1 MADKKQIAI
10 KERILKQAM
19 EFWGVSDI
27 RDMDPVIDLLLE
39 VFAHESNKLHQEIEQ
54 SDSRILHRLSR
65 ILIGNKWSLPKPAHA
80 LMTITPNHGECCELD
95 AEDHFY
101 AEKNIFGKGD
111 IQVFITP
118 LFSYKLVDAKVRAIA
133 YNDSI
138 RHSTDGFSTPT
149 RFLDPK
155 NRIADYCVWVG
166 MDVSKEVLQK
176 MDSVMF
182 CIKPSDMELLPFMNM
197 AFFYDCTGNLL
208 NAKTGLHIE
217 DPYSNAHYF
226 DEIRD
231 FYSDLYFNVSIRDA
245 SKEKQTYREMFPSY
259 VSDCEIPDDSESLF
273 WVKIA
278 FPEIFTKESLENLEV
293 YLNTFPVVNRQ
304 IVYKQHNF
312 RSTGR
317 IVPLKCPSRTQFL
330 NIRSFQDNKGREYV
344 NRLNQYEENPTG
356 IFSLYFGDLE
366 RFDSDSARSLI
377 SKVLQLMKEDG
388 SAFASM
394 NPDALSTQLK
404 ELFNKINDIEK
415 GLEATLKGDNKIKAF
430 VLSVPQ
436 KDATNAEIKYWVT
449 SGSLA
454 NGFNERTL
462 IQQFNIEK
470 YDASGIMLRTCMQG
484 GTTHDGEQE
493 LINSL
498 RYGLLSRERIISK
511 EDIKSYLLHKLGKY
525 VESVEV
531 GNGVAIS
538 PDSKKGLIRVTEV
551 KIKLGQFDKDEI
563 PNLEELAH
571 YLEKD
576 LTERSVCNSNYKIKF
591 V

>member
-138 RHSTDGFSTPT
+138 RHSTDSFSTPT

-182 CIKPSDMELLPFMNM
+182 CIKPSDMGLLPFMNM

-208 NAKTGLHIE
+208 NAKTGLHVE

-226 DEIRD
+226 DEIRN

-245 SKEKQTYREMFPSY
+245 CKNSCSR
-259 VSDCEIPDDSESLF
+259 CESTVLCVCFWNISRSLPTSIPLVCMKSISGRR
-273 WVKIA
+273 IA
-278 FPEIFTKESLENLEV
+278 L
-293 YLNTFPVVNRQ
+293 
-304 IVYKQHNF
+304 
-312 RSTGR
+312 
-317 IVPLKCPSRTQFL
+317 
-330 NIRSFQDNKGREYV
+330 IRS
-344 NRLNQYEENPTG
+344 
-356 IFSLYFGDLE
+356 
-366 RFDSDSARSLI
+366 A
-377 SKVLQLMKEDG
+377 
-388 SAFASM
+388 
-394 NPDALSTQLK
+394 
-404 ELFNKINDIEK
+404 
-415 GLEATLKGDNKIKAF
+415 
-430 VLSVPQ
+430 
-436 KDATNAEIKYWVT
+436 
-449 SGSLA
+449 
-454 NGFNERTL
+454 
-462 IQQFNIEK
+462 
-470 YDASGIMLRTCMQG
+470 
-484 GTTHDGEQE
+484 
-493 LINSL
+493 
-498 RYGLLSRERIISK
+498 
-511 EDIKSYLLHKLGKY
+511 
-525 VESVEV
+525 
-531 GNGVAIS
+531 
-538 PDSKKGLIRVTEV
+538 
-551 KIKLGQFDKDEI
+551 
-563 PNLEELAH
+563 
-571 YLEKD
+571 
-576 LTERSVCNSNYKIKF
+576 
-591 V
+591 

>member
-1 MADKKQIAI
+1 M
-10 KERILKQAM
+10 
-19 EFWGVSDI
+19 
-27 RDMDPVIDLLLE
+27 IDLLLE

-149 RFLDPK
+149 RFLAPK

-208 NAKTGLHIE
+208 NAKTGLHVE

-231 FYSDLYFNVSIRDA
+231 FYSDLYFNVSIRGA
-245 SKEKQTYREMFPSY
+245 SKEKQTYREMFPGY

-317 IVPLKCPSRTQFL
+317 IIPLKCPSRTQFL

>member
-182 CIKPSDMELLPFMNM
+182 CIKPSDMGLLPFMNM

-208 NAKTGLHIE
+208 NAKTGLHVE

-231 FYSDLYFNVSIRDA
+231 FYSDLYFNVNIRDA
-245 SKEKQTYREMFPSY
+245 SKEKQTYREMFPGY

-293 YLNTFPVVNRQ
+293 YLNTFPIVNRQ

-317 IVPLKCPSRTQFL
+317 IIPLKCPSRTQFL

-377 SKVLQLMKEDG
+377 SKVLQFT
-388 SAFASM
+388 AVRRNF
-394 NPDALSTQLK
+394 T
-404 ELFNKINDIEK
+404 
-415 GLEATLKGDNKIKAF
+415 IK
-430 VLSVPQ
+430 
-436 KDATNAEIKYWVT
+436 
-449 SGSLA
+449 
-454 NGFNERTL
+454 
-462 IQQFNIEK
+462 
-470 YDASGIMLRTCMQG
+470 
-484 GTTHDGEQE
+484 
-493 LINSL
+493 
-498 RYGLLSRERIISK
+498 
-511 EDIKSYLLHKLGKY
+511 
-525 VESVEV
+525 
-531 GNGVAIS
+531 
-538 PDSKKGLIRVTEV
+538 
-551 KIKLGQFDKDEI
+551 
-563 PNLEELAH
+563 
-571 YLEKD
+571 
-576 LTERSVCNSNYKIKF
+576 
-591 V
+591 

>member
-1 MADKKQIAI
+1 M
-10 KERILKQAM
+10 
-19 EFWGVSDI
+19 GCI
-27 RDMDPVIDLLLE
+27 RYTRYGPVIDLLLE
-39 VFAHESNKLHQEIEQ
+39 VFAHESNKLHQEIDQ

-118 LFSYKLVDAKVRAIA
+118 LFSYKLVDAKVKAIA

-138 RHSTDGFSTPT
+138 RHSTDSFNTPT
-149 RFLDPK
+149 RFLGPK

-166 MDVSKEVLQK
+166 LDVSKEVLQK
-176 MDSVMF
+176 IDSVMF
-182 CIKPSDMELLPFMNM
+182 CIKPSDMGLLPFMKM
-197 AFFYDCTGNLL
+197 AFFYDCTGNRL
-208 NAKTGLHIE
+208 NVKTGLHVE

-231 FYSDLYFNVSIRDA
+231 FYSDLYFNVSIKDA
-245 SKEKQTYREMFPSY
+245 SKEKHTYREMFPGY
-259 VSDCEIPDDSESLF
+259 VADCEVPDDSENLF
-273 WVKIA
+273 WVKIV

-317 IVPLKCPSRTQFL
+317 IIPLKCPSRTQFL

-377 SKVLQLMKEDG
+377 SKVLQLLKEDG

-484 GTTHDGEQE
+484 GTTHDSEQE
-493 LINSL
+493 LIHSL

-511 EDIKSYLLHKLGKY
+511 EDIKSYLLHKLGKH

-551 KIKLGQFDKDEI
+551 KIKFGQFDKDEI

>member
-1 MADKKQIAI
+1 
-10 KERILKQAM
+10 
-19 EFWGVSDI
+19 
-27 RDMDPVIDLLLE
+27 
-39 VFAHESNKLHQEIEQ
+39 
-54 SDSRILHRLSR
+54 
-65 ILIGNKWSLPKPAHA
+65 
-80 LMTITPNHGECCELD
+80 
-95 AEDHFY
+95 
-101 AEKNIFGKGD
+101 
-111 IQVFITP
+111 
-118 LFSYKLVDAKVRAIA
+118 
-133 YNDSI
+133 
-138 RHSTDGFSTPT
+138 
-149 RFLDPK
+149 
-155 NRIADYCVWVG
+155 
-166 MDVSKEVLQK
+166 
-176 MDSVMF
+176 
-182 CIKPSDMELLPFMNM
+182 
-197 AFFYDCTGNLL
+197 
-208 NAKTGLHIE
+208 
-217 DPYSNAHYF
+217 
-226 DEIRD
+226 
-231 FYSDLYFNVSIRDA
+231 
-245 SKEKQTYREMFPSY
+245 
-259 VSDCEIPDDSESLF
+259 
-273 WVKIA
+273 
-278 FPEIFTKESLENLEV
+278 
-293 YLNTFPVVNRQ
+293 
-304 IVYKQHNF
+304 
-312 RSTGR
+312 
-317 IVPLKCPSRTQFL
+317 
-330 NIRSFQDNKGREYV
+330 
-344 NRLNQYEENPTG
+344 
-356 IFSLYFGDLE
+356 
-366 RFDSDSARSLI
+366 
-377 SKVLQLMKEDG
+377 
-388 SAFASM
+388 M

-404 ELFNKINDIEK
+404 ELFNKINDIER

-538 PDSKKGLIRVTEV
+538 PDSKKGLIRVTEI

>member
-1 MADKKQIAI
+1 MPLIA
-10 KERILKQAM
+10 LKGLFTIA
-19 EFWGVSDI
+19 
-27 RDMDPVIDLLLE
+27 
-39 VFAHESNKLHQEIEQ
+39 
-54 SDSRILHRLSR
+54 SRIVVS
-65 ILIGNKWSLPKPAHA
+65 
-80 LMTITPNHGECCELD
+80 
-95 AEDHFY
+95 
-101 AEKNIFGKGD
+101 
-111 IQVFITP
+111 
-118 LFSYKLVDAKVRAIA
+118 LVDSTVIV
-133 YNDSI
+133 I
-138 RHSTDGFSTPT
+138 RPPITF
-149 RFLDPK
+149 
-155 NRIADYCVWVG
+155 V
-166 MDVSKEVLQK
+166 
-176 MDSVMF
+176 
-182 CIKPSDMELLPFMNM
+182 
-197 AFFYDCTGNLL
+197 
-208 NAKTGLHIE
+208 TGL
-217 DPYSNAHYF
+217 PLLSVLRLNSYSNAHYF

-231 FYSDLYFNVSIRDA
+231 FYSDLYFNVGIKDA
-245 SKEKQTYREMFPSY
+245 SKEKHTYREMFPGY
-259 VSDCEIPDDSESLF
+259 VADCEVPDDSENLF
-273 WVKIA
+273 WVKIV

-317 IVPLKCPSRTQFL
+317 IIPLKCPGRTQFL

-484 GTTHDGEQE
+484 GTTHDSEQE

-511 EDIKSYLLHKLGKY
+511 EDIKSYLFHKLGKH

>member
-1 MADKKQIAI
+1 M
-10 KERILKQAM
+10 
-19 EFWGVSDI
+19 
-27 RDMDPVIDLLLE
+27 
-39 VFAHESNKLHQEIEQ
+39 
-54 SDSRILHRLSR
+54 
-65 ILIGNKWSLPKPAHA
+65 
-80 LMTITPNHGECCELD
+80 
-95 AEDHFY
+95 
-101 AEKNIFGKGD
+101 
-111 IQVFITP
+111 
-118 LFSYKLVDAKVRAIA
+118 
-133 YNDSI
+133 
-138 RHSTDGFSTPT
+138 
-149 RFLDPK
+149 
-155 NRIADYCVWVG
+155 
-166 MDVSKEVLQK
+166 
-176 MDSVMF
+176 
-182 CIKPSDMELLPFMNM
+182 
-197 AFFYDCTGNLL
+197 
-208 NAKTGLHIE
+208 
-217 DPYSNAHYF
+217 
-226 DEIRD
+226 
-231 FYSDLYFNVSIRDA
+231 
-245 SKEKQTYREMFPSY
+245 
-259 VSDCEIPDDSESLF
+259 
-273 WVKIA
+273 
-278 FPEIFTKESLENLEV
+278 
-293 YLNTFPVVNRQ
+293 NTFPVVNRQ

-317 IVPLKCPSRTQFL
+317 IIPLKCPGRTQFL

-484 GTTHDGEQE
+484 GTTHDSEQE

-511 EDIKSYLLHKLGKY
+511 EDIKSYLLHKLGKH

>member
-1 MADKKQIAI
+1 
-10 KERILKQAM
+10 M

-149 RFLDPK
+149 RFLAPK

-208 NAKTGLHIE
+208 NAKTGLHVE

-231 FYSDLYFNVSIRDA
+231 FYSDLYFNVSIRGA
-245 SKEKQTYREMFPSY
+245 SKEKQTYREMFPGY

-317 IVPLKCPSRTQFL
+317 IIPLKCPSRTQFL

>member
-149 RFLDPK
+149 RFLAPK

-208 NAKTGLHIE
+208 NAKTGLHVE

-231 FYSDLYFNVSIRDA
+231 FYSDLYFNVSIRGA
-245 SKEKQTYREMFPSY
+245 SKEKQTYREMFPGY

-317 IVPLKCPSRTQFL
+317 IIPLKCPSRTQFL

-366 RFDSDSARSLI
+366 RFDSDSAR
-377 SKVLQLMKEDG
+377 
-388 SAFASM
+388 
-394 NPDALSTQLK
+394 
-404 ELFNKINDIEK
+404 
-415 GLEATLKGDNKIKAF
+415 
-430 VLSVPQ
+430 
-436 KDATNAEIKYWVT
+436 
-449 SGSLA
+449 
-454 NGFNERTL
+454 
-462 IQQFNIEK
+462 
-470 YDASGIMLRTCMQG
+470 
-484 GTTHDGEQE
+484 
-493 LINSL
+493 
-498 RYGLLSRERIISK
+498 
-511 EDIKSYLLHKLGKY
+511 
-525 VESVEV
+525 
-531 GNGVAIS
+531 
-538 PDSKKGLIRVTEV
+538 
-551 KIKLGQFDKDEI
+551 
-563 PNLEELAH
+563 
-571 YLEKD
+571 
-576 LTERSVCNSNYKIKF
+576 
-591 V
+591 

>member
-1 MADKKQIAI
+1 MADRKQIAI

-19 EFWGVSDI
+19 EFWGVSDA

-39 VFAHESNKLHQEIEQ
+39 VFAYESNKLHEEIEQ

-80 LMTITPNHGECCELD
+80 LMTITPNHGDICELD

-133 YNDSI
+133 YSDSI
-138 RHSTDGFSTPT
+138 RHSSDSFSISN
-149 RFLDPK
+149 RFLGAK

-166 MDVSKEVLQK
+166 IDVPKEVLK
-176 MDSVMF
+176 EMDSVMF
-182 CIKPSDMELLPFMNM
+182 CIKPSDMDILPFMKM
-197 AFFYDCTGNLL
+197 ASFYDANGNQMSVT
-208 NAKTGLHIE
+208 TGLHVE
-217 DPYSNAHYF
+217 DPYCNAHYF
-226 DEIRD
+226 NEIRD
-231 FYSDLYFNVSIRDA
+231 FYSDLYFNVSMVDVAR
-245 SKEKQTYREMFPSY
+245 EKHTYGQMFPGY
-259 VSDCEIPDDSESLF
+259 ISDGDVLDESESLF
-273 WVKIA
+273 WVKIL
-278 FPEIFTKESLENLEV
+278 FPEMFTKEHIEKLDI

-317 IVPLKCPSRTQFL
+317 IIPLKCPNRTYFL
-330 NIRSFQDNKGREYV
+330 NIRSFLDNKGREYV

-356 IFSLYFGDLE
+356 IFSLYFGNLE

-388 SAFASM
+388 NAFASM

-404 ELFNKINDIEK
+404 ELFSKITEIEK
-415 GLEATLKGDNKIKAF
+415 GLESLLKEDNKTKVF

-436 KDATNAEIKYWVT
+436 KDATNAEIKYWLT

-454 NGFNERTL
+454 NGFNEHTL

-470 YDASGIMLRTCMQG
+470 YDASGIMLRTSMQG
-484 GTTHDGEQE
+484 GATHDSEQE

-511 EDIKSYLLHKLGKY
+511 EDIKSYLLHKMGKY
-525 VESVEV
+525 VESVEI

-538 PDSKKGLIRVTEV
+538 PDRKKGLTRVTEIR
-551 KIKLGQFDKDEI
+551 IKLGQFDDDEI
-563 PNLEELAH
+563 PNLAELAL
-571 YLEKD
+571 YFERD
-576 LTERSVCNSNYKIKF
+576 LAARSVCNSNYKIKF

>member
-1 MADKKQIAI
+1 MSDKKQIAI

-39 VFAHESNKLHQEIEQ
+39 VFAHESNKLHQEIDQ

-118 LFSYKLVDAKVRAIA
+118 LFSYKLVDAKVKAIA

-138 RHSTDGFSTPT
+138 RHSTDSFSTPI
-149 RFLDPK
+149 RFLGPK

-166 MDVSKEVLQK
+166 LDVSKEVLQN

-182 CIKPSDMELLPFMNM
+182 CIKPSDMGLLPFMNM
-197 AFFYDCTGNLL
+197 AFFYDCTGNRL
-208 NAKTGLHIE
+208 NAKTGLHVE

-231 FYSDLYFNVSIRDA
+231 FYSDLYFNVSIKDA
-245 SKEKQTYREMFPSY
+245 SKEKHTYREMFPGY
-259 VSDCEIPDDSESLF
+259 VADCEVPDDSENLF
-273 WVKIA
+273 WVKIV

-317 IVPLKCPSRTQFL
+317 IIPLKCPSRTQFL

-484 GTTHDGEQE
+484 GTTHDSEQE

-511 EDIKSYLLHKLGKY
+511 EDIKSYLLHKLGKH

-531 GNGVAIS
+531 GNGVTIS

-551 KIKLGQFDKDEI
+551 KIKFGQFDKDEI

>member
-118 LFSYKLVDAKVRAIA
+118 LFSYKLIDAKIRAIA

-138 RHSTDGFSTPT
+138 RHSTDSFSTPT

-176 MDSVMF
+176 MDSIMF
-182 CIKPSDMELLPFMNM
+182 CIKPSDMGLLPFMNM
-197 AFFYDCTGNLL
+197 AFFYDCTGNRL
-208 NAKTGLHIE
+208 NTKTGLHVE

-245 SKEKQTYREMFPSY
+245 SKEKHTYREMFPGY
-259 VSDCEIPDDSESLF
+259 ASDCEVPDDSESLF

-278 FPEIFTKESLENLEV
+278 FPETFTKESLENLEV
-293 YLNTFPVVNRQ
+293 YLNTFPVINRQ

-317 IVPLKCPSRTQFL
+317 IIPLKCPSR
-330 NIRSFQDNKGREYV
+330 
-344 NRLNQYEENPTG
+344 
-356 IFSLYFGDLE
+356 
-366 RFDSDSARSLI
+366 
-377 SKVLQLMKEDG
+377 
-388 SAFASM
+388 
-394 NPDALSTQLK
+394 
-404 ELFNKINDIEK
+404 
-415 GLEATLKGDNKIKAF
+415 TLKGDNKIKAF

-493 LINSL
+493 LIHSL

>member
-1 MADKKQIAI
+1 MSDKKQIAI

-39 VFAHESNKLHQEIEQ
+39 VFAHESNKLHQEIDQ

-118 LFSYKLVDAKVRAIA
+118 LFSYKLVDAKVKAIA

-138 RHSTDGFSTPT
+138 RHSTDSFSTPT
-149 RFLDPK
+149 RFLGPK

-166 MDVSKEVLQK
+166 LDVSKEVLQK
-176 MDSVMF
+176 MG
-182 CIKPSDMELLPFMNM
+182 LLPFMNM
-197 AFFYDCTGNLL
+197 AFFYDCTGNRL
-208 NAKTGLHIE
+208 NTKTGLHVE

-231 FYSDLYFNVSIRDA
+231 FYSDLYFNVSIKDA
-245 SKEKQTYREMFPSY
+245 SKEKHSYREMFPGY
-259 VSDCEIPDDSESLF
+259 VADCEVPDDSENLF
-273 WVKIA
+273 WVKIV

-317 IVPLKCPSRTQFL
+317 IIPLKCPDRTQFL

-484 GTTHDGEQE
+484 GTTHDSEQE

-511 EDIKSYLLHKLGKY
+511 EDIKSYLLHKLGKH

-531 GNGVAIS
+531 GNGVTIS

-551 KIKLGQFDKDEI
+551 KIKFGQFDKDEI

>member
-1 MADKKQIAI
+1 MSDKKQIAI

-39 VFAHESNKLHQEIEQ
+39 VFAHESNKLHQEIDQ

-118 LFSYKLVDAKVRAIA
+118 LFSYKLVDAKVKAIA

-138 RHSTDGFSTPT
+138 RHSTDSFSTPT
-149 RFLDPK
+149 RFLGPK
-155 NRIADYCVWVG
+155 NRIEDYCVWVG
-166 MDVSKEVLQK
+166 LDVSKEVLQK

-182 CIKPSDMELLPFMNM
+182 CIKPSDMGLLPFMNM
-197 AFFYDCTGNLL
+197 AFFYDCTGNRL
-208 NAKTGLHIE
+208 NAKTGLHVE

-231 FYSDLYFNVSIRDA
+231 FYSDLYFNVGIKDA
-245 SKEKQTYREMFPSY
+245 SKEKHTYREMFPGY
-259 VSDCEIPDDSESLF
+259 VADCEVPDDSENLF
-273 WVKIA
+273 WVKIV

-317 IVPLKCPSRTQFL
+317 IIPLKCPGRTQFL

-484 GTTHDGEQE
+484 GTTHDSEQE

-511 EDIKSYLLHKLGKY
+511 EDIKSYLFHKLGKH

-531 GNGVAIS
+531 GNGVTIS

-551 KIKLGQFDKDEI
+551 KIKFGQFDKDEI

>member
-1 MADKKQIAI
+1 M
-10 KERILKQAM
+10 
-19 EFWGVSDI
+19 
-27 RDMDPVIDLLLE
+27 
-39 VFAHESNKLHQEIEQ
+39 
-54 SDSRILHRLSR
+54 
-65 ILIGNKWSLPKPAHA
+65 
-80 LMTITPNHGECCELD
+80 
-95 AEDHFY
+95 
-101 AEKNIFGKGD
+101 
-111 IQVFITP
+111 
-118 LFSYKLVDAKVRAIA
+118 
-133 YNDSI
+133 
-138 RHSTDGFSTPT
+138 
-149 RFLDPK
+149 
-155 NRIADYCVWVG
+155 
-166 MDVSKEVLQK
+166 
-176 MDSVMF
+176 
-182 CIKPSDMELLPFMNM
+182 
-197 AFFYDCTGNLL
+197 
-208 NAKTGLHIE
+208 
-217 DPYSNAHYF
+217 
-226 DEIRD
+226 
-231 FYSDLYFNVSIRDA
+231 
-245 SKEKQTYREMFPSY
+245 
-259 VSDCEIPDDSESLF
+259 
-273 WVKIA
+273 
-278 FPEIFTKESLENLEV
+278 
-293 YLNTFPVVNRQ
+293 
-304 IVYKQHNF
+304 
-312 RSTGR
+312 
-317 IVPLKCPSRTQFL
+317 

-404 ELFNKINDIEK
+404 ELFNKINDVEK

-484 GTTHDGEQE
+484 GTTHDSEQE

-511 EDIKSYLLHKLGKY
+511 EDIKSYLFHKLGKH

-531 GNGVAIS
+531 GNGVTIS

-551 KIKLGQFDKDEI
+551 KIKFGQFDKDEI

>member
-1 MADKKQIAI
+1 MADRKQIAI

-19 EFWGVSDI
+19 EFWGVSDT

-39 VFAHESNKLHQEIEQ
+39 VFAYESNKLHQEIEQ

-80 LMTITPNHGECCELD
+80 LMTVTPNHGECCELD

-101 AEKNIFGKGD
+101 AEKSIFGKGD

-118 LFSYKLVDAKVRAIA
+118 LFSYKLVDARVRIIA
-133 YNDSI
+133 YGNAI
-138 RHSTDGFSTPT
+138 RHSTDGLNTPI
-149 RFLDPK
+149 RFLDSK
-155 NRIADYCVWVG
+155 NRIADYCIWVG
-166 MDVSKEVLQK
+166 IDVPKEVLQGI
-176 MDSVMF
+176 DSLMF
-182 CIKPSDMELLPFMNM
+182 CIKPSDMALLPFMNM
-197 AFFYDCTGNLL
+197 ASFYDFKGNLL
-208 NAKTGLHIE
+208 YTKTGLHVE
-217 DPYSNAHYF
+217 DPYNNAHYF
-226 DEIRD
+226 NEVRD
-231 FYSDLYFNVSIRDA
+231 FYSDLYFNVSIRDD
-245 SKEKQTYREMFPSY
+245 SKEKHTMRKMFPDY
-259 VSDCEIPDDSESLF
+259 TSDCDTLNDIEDLF
-273 WVKIA
+273 WVKIV
-278 FPEIFTKESLENLEV
+278 FPEIFTKECLENLEV
-293 YLNTFPVVNRQ
+293 FLNTFPVVNRQ

-317 IVPLKCPSRTQFL
+317 IIPLKCPSRTQFL

-377 SKVLQLMKEDG
+377 LKVLQLMKEDG

-404 ELFNKINDIEK
+404 ELFSKINDIEK
-415 GLEATLKGDNKIKAF
+415 GLESTLKGDNKIKVF
-430 VLSVPQ
+430 VLSIPH

-484 GTTHDGEQE
+484 GTTHDSEQE

-511 EDIKSYLLHKLGKY
+511 EDIKSYLLHKMGKY
-525 VESVEV
+525 VDSLEI
-531 GNGVAIS
+531 GNGVIIS
-538 PDSKKGLIRVTEV
+538 PDSKKGLIRVTE
-551 KIKLGQFDKDEI
+551 IRIRLAQFNESEI
-563 PNLEELAH
+563 PNLAELAH
-571 YLEKD
+571 YLERD
-576 LTERSVCNSNYKIKF
+576 LAERSVCNSNYKIKF

>member
-1 MADKKQIAI
+1 MPTIFQIFSLQ
-10 KERILKQAM
+10 KEIICPVRNFFQHIQYLLAGAGPINVCL
-19 EFWGVSDI
+19 GVYCRFMI
-27 RDMDPVIDLLLE
+27 CCGTG
-39 VFAHESNKLHQEIEQ
+39 
-54 SDSRILHRLSR
+54 DSRILHRLSR

-118 LFSYKLVDAKVRAIA
+118 LFSYKLIDAKIRAIA

-138 RHSTDGFSTPT
+138 RHSTDSFSTPT

-182 CIKPSDMELLPFMNM
+182 CIKPSDMGLLPFMNM
-197 AFFYDCTGNLL
+197 AFFYDCTGNRL
-208 NAKTGLHIE
+208 NTKTGLHVE

-245 SKEKQTYREMFPSY
+245 SKEKHTYREMFPGY
-259 VSDCEIPDDSESLF
+259 ASDCEVPDDSESLF

-278 FPEIFTKESLENLEV
+278 FPETFTKESLENLEV
-293 YLNTFPVVNRQ
+293 YLNTFPVINRQ

-317 IVPLKCPSRTQFL
+317 IIPLKCPSRTQFL

-493 LINSL
+493 LIHSL

>member
-1 MADKKQIAI
+1 MAYGRQIAI

-19 EFWGVSDI
+19 EFWGVSDR

-39 VFAHESNKLHQEIEQ
+39 VFAYESNKLHQEIEQ
-54 SDSRILHRLSR
+54 SDSQILHRLSR
-65 ILIGNKWSLPKPAHA
+65 ILVGSKWSLPRPAHA
-80 LMTITPNHGECCELD
+80 LMTVTPNHGGCYELD

-101 AEKNIFGKGD
+101 AEKSIFGKED
-111 IQVFITP
+111 IQIFITP

-133 YNDSI
+133 YRDCI
-138 RHSTDGFSTPT
+138 RHSSDGFNLPI
-149 RFLDPK
+149 RFLGSK

-166 MDVSKEVLQK
+166 IDVSKEVLQG

-182 CIKPSDMELLPFMNM
+182 CIKPLDMNLLPFMKM
-197 AFFYDCTGNLL
+197 ASFYDSQGNRLYV
-208 NAKTGLHIE
+208 KTGLHLE
-217 DPYSNAHYF
+217 DSYGNAHYF

-231 FYSDLYFNVSIRDA
+231 FYSDLYFTVSVRNDT
-245 SKEKQTYREMFPSY
+245 KEKYTCRQMFPGY
-259 VSDCEIPDDSESLF
+259 VSDGDIPNESESLF
-273 WVKIA
+273 WIKII
-278 FPEIFTKESLENLEV
+278 FPEIFREDDFVNLDI

-317 IVPLKCPSRTQFL
+317 IIPLKCPSCTQFL
-330 NIRSFQDNKGREYV
+330 NIRSFQDDKGREYV

-366 RFDSDSARSLI
+366 RFDSNGARSLI
-377 SKVLQLMKEDG
+377 LKVLQLMKEDG

-394 NPDALSTQLK
+394 NPDMLSTQLK
-404 ELFNKINDIEK
+404 ELFAKISEMEK
-415 GLEATLKGDNKIKAF
+415 GLESILKEDNKVKVF
-430 VLSVPQ
+430 VLSVP
-436 KDATNAEIKYWVT
+436 KVDATNAEIKYWAT

-454 NGFNERTL
+454 NGLNERTL

-484 GTTHDGEQE
+484 GSTHDSEQE

-511 EDIKSYLLHKLGKY
+511 EDVKSYLFHKMGKY
-525 VESVEV
+525 IDSVEV

-551 KIKLGQFDKDEI
+551 KVKLGQFDENEI
-563 PNLEELAH
+563 PNLAELAH
-571 YLEKD
+571 YFERD

>member
-1 MADKKQIAI
+1 
-10 KERILKQAM
+10 M

-149 RFLDPK
+149 RFLAPK

-208 NAKTGLHIE
+208 NAKTGLHVE

-231 FYSDLYFNVSIRDA
+231 FYSDLYFNVSIRGA
-245 SKEKQTYREMFPSY
+245 SKEKQTYREMFPGY

-317 IVPLKCPSRTQFL
+317 IIPLKCPSRTQFL

-498 RYGLLSRERIISK
+498 RYGLLARERIISK

-571 YLEKD
+571 YFEKD

>member
-1 MADKKQIAI
+1 MSDKKQIAI

-39 VFAHESNKLHQEIEQ
+39 VFAHESNKLHQEIDQ

-95 AEDHFY
+95 AE
-101 AEKNIFGKGD
+101 GD

-118 LFSYKLVDAKVRAIA
+118 LFSYKLVDAKVKAIA

-138 RHSTDGFSTPT
+138 RHSTDSFSTPT
-149 RFLDPK
+149 RFLGPK

-166 MDVSKEVLQK
+166 LDVSKEVLQK

-182 CIKPSDMELLPFMNM
+182 CIKPSDMGLLPFMNM
-197 AFFYDCTGNLL
+197 AFFYDCTGNRL
-208 NAKTGLHIE
+208 NAKTGLHVE

-231 FYSDLYFNVSIRDA
+231 FYSDLYFNVGIKDA
-245 SKEKQTYREMFPSY
+245 SKEKHTYREMFPGY
-259 VSDCEIPDDSESLF
+259 VADCEVPDDSENLF
-273 WVKIA
+273 WVKIV

-317 IVPLKCPSRTQFL
+317 IIPLKCPGRTQFL

-484 GTTHDGEQE
+484 GTTHDSEQE

-511 EDIKSYLLHKLGKY
+511 EDIKSYLFHKLGKH